1 MAYFNAPALVDA
13 PPYPQPPTG
22 IFSVA
27 MGPLEFPE
35 PAAQGGGVLYVPDS
49 CEDDVFLIAMDCPPT
64 TGSKTFSPLEAAV
77 SGGPFAVMTSYTC
90 GSIGFTPAEVEQ
102 RVRWRM
108 QLREQR
114 GVERR
119 IWSGSSG
126 TNGTIPSLF
135 ANAINLGAAA
145 CSTEALEMLEQ
156 AVTDAGVVDPIIHA
170 RTGMAAHFGSAH
182 LLERGPNR
190 MPMTPLGSRIVFG
203 QGYAGTGPTGQAPT
217 TDTEW
222 VYATGRIVIY
232 GSDTQV
238 SDFGMGLNRTTNQI
252 TMLAERIFAVV
263 VECGVWAVQVTRNCT
278 TAGT

>member
-1 MAYFNAPALVDA
+1 MAYFNAPALIDA
-13 PPYPQPPTG
+13 PPYPRVPAG

-27 MGPLEFPE
+27 LGPYEFPE
-35 PAAQGGGVLYVPDS
+35 PAAQGGGVQYVPNS

-64 TGSKTFSPLEAAV
+64 TGAKTLSAVEAAV

-90 GSIGFTPAEVEQ
+90 GSFGFSAAEAEQ

-126 TNGTIPSLF
+126 VNGTIPSLF
-135 ANAINLGAAA
+135 AGAVNLGAAS
-145 CSTEALEMLEQ
+145 CSTEAIEMLEQ
-156 AVTDAGVVDPIIHA
+156 ALADAAVPDPIIHA
-170 RTGMAAHFGSAH
+170 RPGMASHLGMAH
-182 LLERGPNR
+182 LVEPGPGGI
-190 MPMTPLGSRIVFG
+190 PTTLLGTRVVFG

-222 VYATGRIVIY
+222 LYASGRVVIW
-232 GSDTQV
+232 GSPTEV
-238 SDFGMGLNRTTNQI
+238 SDWGMGLNRTTNQV

-263 VECGVWAVQVTRNCT
+263 VECGVWAIQVTRNCT